1 MQGGSGSGGDPP
13 PQVLAGL
20 VERVTFRGE
29 ETGFAVL
36 RLRVAGQRDLA
47 TQAEPAHR
55 DAHQRRKAE

>member
-1 MQGGSGSGGDPP
+1 
-13 PQVLAGL
+13 LAGL